1 MGQKDEA
8 YLINL
13 AEFESV
19 ETHWI
24 ALYVNA
30 ENVTWFHFMLL
41 ISC

>member
-13 AEFESV
+13 GEFESV

-30 ENVTWFHFMLL
+30 ENVT
-41 ISC
+41 